1 MSRKCPRCGC
11 SDVRRSSIHGEEEEQ
26 VHVLLSPYRCNKCD
40 ERFWVISRKARQMA
54 IGLLVL
60 TVTGVTV
67 ALLLREPAPPPLL
80 PPVQSSGAVSV
91 ALEMRA

>member
-1 MSRKCPRCGC
+1 
-11 SDVRRSSIHGEEEEQ
+11 
-26 VHVLLSPYRCNKCD
+26 
-40 ERFWVISRKARQMA
+40 MA